1 MGWKKKRMLL
11 NETAIQET
19 IQAERQERFAMQ
31 RASHLPGPQDS
42 QQTRPDSAKAGSAD
56 VSQAMPAD
64 QGYVG
69 SIGGLPTTIVQPGRA
84 AQVVQAV
91 QTAQAR
97 ARDDAQSLAKTFTEI
112 SNSLHTITR
121 KLEDAV
127 EGRYASDAGD
137 PRVQLLAETLRVARN
152 GDYQLG
158 MIGKQLEQLDQSVQ
172 SSHSNIGTLQR
183 ERELLASLYH
193 IAQVLNST
201 LELEGVLNRVMDK
214 VIEVVKADRG
224 FLMLHNKATH
234 RLEFTI
240 ARKKDGTSIPQH
252 EFTISRKVVEK
263 VWKTKEPIVTANAP
277 EDQRLTGQMS
287 IVMHGIRSIMCAP
300 LQLQNRSLGIVYVDN
315 LQLANPYTNEH
326 LDLLSAFCNQAAIAI
341 DNAQKVREITD
352 FKNLLDNIFR
362 SIASGV
368 ITLNT
373 EGQIQLVNRA
383 AERIFMRPASDVLG
397 QSYQQVFAT
406 LGQDKII
413 EVIERARGEDNTVM
427 NREIDC
433 DLPSRGKV
441 TLSIN
446 ISPLHDEQT
455 NGARQPAVGM
465 VMAVEDLT
473 EMRTWRDAATN
484 VKRIFQRY
492 VHPSVVE
499 ELMSNPRAVEL
510 GGQTKEVSILFAD
523 IRGYTALSDGRRPE
537 EVVEMLNDYLEIL
550 TEAIWREQGTL
561 TMFQGD
567 AIMAIFNAP
576 LPQADHAARAVRAA
590 LGMRQAIEERQRQ
603 QNPNLPEVRY
613 GIKVRYGIGVNTGL
627 ATVGNIG
634 SRDRLQ
640 NYTAIG
646 DAVNI
651 ASRLQSNSAD
661 NEIIIHQPT
670 FEQVSRYFDC
680 ERLEPLQ
687 VKNKKEPLMVYKVR
701 GVKPGV

>member
-1 MGWKKKRMLL
+1 
-11 NETAIQET
+11 
-19 IQAERQERFAMQ
+19 MQ
-31 RASHLPGPQDS
+31 RAYHLSGPQDS
-42 QQTRPDSAKAGSAD
+42 QQTQPDPPGSPGASG
-56 VSQAMPAD
+56 SQALPAD
-64 QGYVG
+64 QADVG
-69 SIGGLPTTIVQPGRA
+69 NVGGLPTTIVQIGRA
-84 AQVVQAV
+84 AQVAQAA
-91 QTAQAR
+91 QTAKAK
-97 ARDDAQSLAKTFTEI
+97 ALDDVKSIAAALTEI
-112 SNSLHTITR
+112 SNSLHTITQ
-121 KLEDAV
+121 KLERAV
-127 EGRYASDAGD
+127 EGTYASYADD
-137 PRVQLLAETLRVARN
+137 PRVQLLADTLHVARA
-152 GDYQLG
+152 GDYRLAQ
-158 MIGKQLEQLDQSVQ
+158 IGERLRQLDQSVQ

-183 ERELLASLYH
+183 EREMLASLYH
-193 IAQVLNST
+193 IAQVVNST
-201 LELEGVLNRVMDK
+201 LELESVLNRVMDK

-224 FLMLHNKATH
+224 FLMLYNKAN
-234 RLEFTI
+234 RLLEFTI
-240 ARKKDGTSIPQH
+240 ARNKDGTSIPQN

-263 VWKTKEPIVTANAP
+263 VWKTKEPIVTANAA
-277 EDQRLTGQMS
+277 EDKRLTGQMS
-287 IVMHGIRSIMCAP
+287 IVMHDIRSILCAP
-300 LQLQNRSLGIVYVDN
+300 LQLQDRSLGIVYVDN
-315 LQLANPYTNEH
+315 RQLANPYTDEH
-326 LDLLSAFCNQAAIAI
+326 LDLLAACCNQAAIAI

-368 ITLNT
+368 ITLDT
-373 EGQIQLVNRA
+373 KGQIQLVNRA
-383 AERIFMRPASDVLG
+383 AERIFMQPAPDVLG
-397 QSYQQVFAT
+397 QSYQEVFT
-406 LGQDKII
+406 RLGQDRII
-413 EVIERARGEDNTVM
+413 EVIERARGDDNTIM

-433 DLPSRGKV
+433 DLPNRGRV

-446 ISPLHDEQT
+446 ISPLHDEQESE
-455 NGARQPAVGM
+455 GRREAVGM

-499 ELMSNPRAVEL
+499 ELMSNPKAVEL

-537 EVVEMLNDYLEIL
+537 EVVEMLNDYLAIL

-576 LPQADHAARAVRAA
+576 LPQPDHATRAVRAA

-603 QNPNLPEVRY
+603 QNPNFPEVRY
-613 GIKVRYGIGVNTGL
+613 GIKVRYGIGVNTGI
-627 ATVGNIG
+627 ATIGNIG

-661 NEIIIHQPT
+661 NEIIIHHT
-670 FEQVSRYFDC
+670 TYEQVSRYFDC
-680 ERLEPLQ
+680 VPLPPLY
-687 VKNKKEPLMVYKVR
+687 VKNKREPLIVYNVR
-701 GVKPGV
+701 GLRPGI

>member
-1 MGWKKKRMLL
+1 
-11 NETAIQET
+11 
-19 IQAERQERFAMQ
+19 MQ
-31 RASHLPGPQDS
+31 RASQRSGPQDS
-42 QQTRPDSAKAGSAD
+42 QQTQPDSPENGTSGTP
-56 VSQAMPAD
+56 QQLPAD
-64 QGYVG
+64 QPYVG
-69 SIGGLPTTIVQPGRA
+69 SVGGLPTTIMQPGRA
-84 AQVVQAV
+84 AQVAQAV
-91 QTAQAR
+91 QSANAKAQ
-97 ARDDAQSLAKTFTEI
+97 DDVKSIAAALTTI
-112 SNSLHTITR
+112 SNSLHTTTQR
-121 KLEDAV
+121 LERAV
-127 EGRYASDAGD
+127 EGTYASDAGD
-137 PRVQLLAETLRVARN
+137 PRVQLLSDTLHVART
-152 GDYQLG
+152 GDYRLAQ
-158 MIGKQLEQLDQSVQ
+158 IGERLRRLDQSVQ

-183 ERELLASLYH
+183 EREMLASLYH
-193 IAQVLNST
+193 IAQVVNST
-201 LELEGVLNRVMDK
+201 LELESVLNRVMDK

-224 FLMLHNKATH
+224 FLMLYNKDTH

-240 ARKKDGTSIPQH
+240 ARNKDGTSIPQH

-263 VWKTKEPIVTANAP
+263 VWKTKEPIVTANAA

-287 IVMHGIRSIMCAP
+287 IVMHDIRSILCAP
-300 LQLQNRSLGIVYVDN
+300 LQLQSRSLGIVYADN
-315 LQLANPYTNEH
+315 RQLANPYTDEH
-326 LDLLSAFCNQAAIAI
+326 LDLLAACCNQAAIAI

-368 ITLNT
+368 ITLDT
-373 EGQIQLVNRA
+373 RGHIQLVNRA
-383 AERIFMRPASDVLG
+383 AERIFMQPAADVLG
-397 QSYQQVFAT
+397 QSYQHVFT
-406 LGQDKII
+406 KMGQEKII
-413 EVIERARGEDNTVM
+413 EVIEQARGEDNTVM

-433 DLPSRGKV
+433 ELPSRGKV

-446 ISPLHDEQT
+446 ISPLHEEQS
-455 NGARQPAVGM
+455 NGQRQEAVGM

-499 ELMSNPRAVEL
+499 ELMSNPKAVEL

-523 IRGYTALSDGRRPE
+523 IRGYTALSEGRRPE

-576 LPQADHAARAVRAA
+576 LPQADHALRAVRAA
-590 LGMRQAIEERQRQ
+590 LGMRKAIEERQRQ
-603 QNPNLPEVRY
+603 QNSNLPEVKY
-613 GIKVRYGIGVNTGL
+613 GIKVRYGIGVNTGM
-627 ATVGNIG
+627 ATIGNIG
-634 SRDRLQ
+634 SRDHLQ

-661 NEIIIHQPT
+661 NEIIIHLPT
-670 FEQVSRYFDC
+670 YEQVSWYFDC
-680 ERLEPLQ
+680 TPLDPLQ
-687 VKNKKEPLMVYKVR
+687 VKNKKEPLVVYKVQ
-701 GVKPGV
+701 GPKPGM

>member
-1 MGWKKKRMLL
+1 
-11 NETAIQET
+11 
-19 IQAERQERFAMQ
+19 MQ

-42 QQTRPDSAKAGSAD
+42 QATKPGPQESGNPGA
-56 VSQAMPAD
+56 QQQIPAD
-64 QGYVG
+64 PSSPG
-69 SIGGLPTTIVQPGRA
+69 SVGGLPTSIVQVGRA
-84 AQVVQAV
+84 AQVAQAV

-97 ARDDAQSLAKTFTEI
+97 ARDDARSLAKTFTDI
-112 SNSLHTITR
+112 SASLHAITR
-121 KLEDAV
+121 KLEEAV
-127 EGRYASDAGD
+127 EGTYASDAGD
-137 PRVQLLAETLRVARN
+137 PRVQLLAETLRVARA

-183 ERELLASLYH
+183 EREILASLYH

-201 LELEGVLNRVMDK
+201 LDLESVLNRVMDK

-240 ARKKDGTSIPQH
+240 ARKKDGTSIPQT
-252 EFTISRKVVEK
+252 EFTISRKVVER
-263 VWKTKEPIVTANAP
+263 VWNKKEPIVTANAP

-300 LQLQNRSLGIVYVDN
+300 LQLQNRYLGIVYVDN

-368 ITLNT
+368 ITLDT
-373 EGQIQLVNRA
+373 QGQIQLVNRA
-383 AERIFMRPASDVLG
+383 AERIFMQQAPDVLG
-397 QSYQQVFAT
+397 QSYQQVFT
-406 LGQDKII
+406 NLGQDKII

-433 DLPSRGKV
+433 ELPHRGKV

-446 ISPLHDEQT
+446 ISPLHDEQN
-455 NGARQPAVGM
+455 NGQQRETVGM

-499 ELMSNPRAVEL
+499 ELMSNPKAVEL

-537 EVVEMLNDYLEIL
+537 EVVEMLNDYLQIL
-550 TEAIWREQGTL
+550 TEAIWQEQGTL

-567 AIMAIFNAP
+567 AIMALFNAP
-576 LPQADHAARAVRAA
+576 LPQPDHAVRAVRAA
-590 LGMRQAIEERQRQ
+590 LAMRQAIEERQRQ
-603 QNPNLPEVRY
+603 QNPHFPEVKY
-613 GIKVRYGIGVNTGL
+613 GIKVQYGIGVNTGM
-627 ATVGNIG
+627 ATIGNIG
-634 SRDRLQ
+634 SREHLQ

-651 ASRLQSNSAD
+651 ASRLQSNSD
-661 NEIIIHQPT
+661 NNEIIIHHT
-670 FEQVSRYFDC
+670 TYEQVSSYFDC
-680 ERLEPLQ
+680 VRQEPLQ
-687 VKNKKEPLMVYKVR
+687 VKNKKEPLIVYKVR
-701 GVKPGV
+701 GLKSGD

>member
-1 MGWKKKRMLL
+1 
-11 NETAIQET
+11 
-19 IQAERQERFAMQ
+19 MQ
-31 RASHLPGPQDS
+31 RASHSSGPQDS
-42 QQTRPDSAKAGSAD
+42 QQTQPGPAEPGRPGAH
-56 VSQAMPAD
+56 QEIPAD
-64 QGYVG
+64 QSYFGG
-69 SIGGLPTTIVQPGRA
+69 IGGLPTTIVQVGRSAQVAQA
-84 AQVVQAV
+84 AQ
-91 QTAQAR
+91 TAKAK
-97 ARDDAQSLAKTFTEI
+97 ALDDVKSIASALTAI
-112 SNSLHTITR
+112 SNSLHTITH
-121 KLEDAV
+121 KLERAV
-127 EGRYASDAGD
+127 EGTYASDAGD
-137 PRVQLLAETLRVARN
+137 PRVQLLADTLHVARA
-152 GDYQLG
+152 GDLRLAQ
-158 MIGKQLEQLDQSVQ
+158 IGERLRQLDHSVQ
-172 SSHSNIGTLQR
+172 SSHSSIGTLQR
-183 ERELLASLYH
+183 EREMLASLYH

-224 FLMLHNKATH
+224 FLMLHNKASH

-240 ARKKDGTSIPQH
+240 ARNKDGTSIPQH

-277 EDQRLTGQMS
+277 EDQRLSGQMS
-287 IVMHGIRSIMCAP
+287 IVMHDIRSILCAP
-300 LQLQNRSLGIVYVDN
+300 LQLQNHSLGIVYVDN
-315 LQLANPYTNEH
+315 RQLANPYTNEH
-326 LDLLSAFCNQAAIAI
+326 LDLLSACCNQAAIAI

-368 ITLNT
+368 ITLDT
-373 EGQIQLVNRA
+373 KGQIQLVNRA
-383 AERIFMRPASDVLG
+383 AERIFMQDALDVLG
-397 QSYQQVFAT
+397 QPYQQVFST
-406 LGQDKII
+406 LGQGKII

-446 ISPLHDEQT
+446 ISPLHDEQN
-455 NGARQPAVGM
+455 NGQSREAVGM

-484 VKRIFQRY
+484 IKRIFQRY

-499 ELMSNPRAVEL
+499 ELMSNPKAVEL

-537 EVVEMLNDYLEIL
+537 EVVEMLNDYLQIL

-576 LPQADHAARAVRAA
+576 LPQEDHAIRAVRAA
-590 LGMRQAIEERQRQ
+590 LGMRRAIEERQQQ
-603 QNPNLPEVRY
+603 QNPLLPEVRY
-613 GIKVRYGIGVNTGL
+613 GIKVQYGIGVNTGM
-627 ATVGNIG
+627 ATIGNIG
-634 SRDRLQ
+634 SRERLQ

-651 ASRLQSNSAD
+651 AARLQSNSAD
-661 NEIIIHQPT
+661 NEIIIHHT
-670 FEQVSRYFDC
+670 TYEQVSSYFDC
-680 ERLEPLQ
+680 LRLDPLQ

-701 GVKPGV
+701 GVKPGA

>member
-1 MGWKKKRMLL
+1 
-11 NETAIQET
+11 
-19 IQAERQERFAMQ
+19 MQ
-31 RASHLPGPQDS
+31 RASHPSGPQDA
-42 QQTRPDSAKAGSAD
+42 QPTPPGRAGAD
-56 VSQAMPAD
+56 GTGAPQAIPGD
-64 QGYVG
+64 QSYLG
-69 SIGGLPTTIVQPGRA
+69 SIGGLPTTIVQVGRS
-84 AQVVQAV
+84 AQVVQAA

-97 ARDDAQSLAKTFTEI
+97 ALDDVKSIAAALTTI
-112 SNSLHTITR
+112 SNSLHAMTH
-121 KLEDAV
+121 KLERAV
-127 EGRYASDAGD
+127 EGTYASDAGD
-137 PRVQLLAETLRVARN
+137 PRVQLLAETLHVARA
-152 GDYQLG
+152 GDLRLAQ
-158 MIGKQLEQLDQSVQ
+158 IGESLRKLDQSVQ

-183 ERELLASLYH
+183 EREMLASLYH

-201 LELEGVLNRVMDK
+201 LELESVLNRVMDK

-224 FLMLHNKATH
+224 FLMLYNKAAH

-240 ARKKDGTSIPQH
+240 ARNKDGTSIPQH

-287 IVMHGIRSIMCAP
+287 IVLHDIRSILCAP
-300 LQLQNRSLGIVYVDN
+300 LQLQNHSLGIVYVDN
-315 LQLANPYTNEH
+315 RQLANPYTNEH
-326 LDLLSAFCNQAAIAI
+326 LDLLAACCNQAAIAI

-368 ITLNT
+368 ITLDT
-373 EGQIQLVNRA
+373 RGQIQLVNRA
-383 AERIFMRPASDVLG
+383 AERIFMQPAPDVLG
-397 QSYQQVFAT
+397 QSYQQVFAR

-433 DLPSRGKV
+433 DLPNRGKV

-446 ISPLHDEQT
+446 ISPLHDEQN
-455 NGARQPAVGM
+455 NGQRETVGM

-499 ELMSNPRAVEL
+499 ELMNNPKAVEL

-537 EVVEMLNDYLEIL
+537 EVVEMLNDYLQIL
-550 TEAIWREQGTL
+550 TEAIWQEQGTL

-576 LPQADHAARAVRAA
+576 LPQPDHALRAVRAA
-590 LGMRQAIEERQRQ
+590 LGMRRAIEERQRQ
-603 QNPNLPEVRY
+603 QNPNFPEVRY
-613 GIKVRYGIGVNTGL
+613 GIKIQYGIGVNTGM

-634 SRDRLQ
+634 SRERLQ

-661 NEIIIHQPT
+661 NEIIIHHT
-670 FEQVSRYFDC
+670 TYEQVGNYFDC
-680 ERLEPLQ
+680 VRLDPLQ
-687 VKNKKEPLMVYKVR
+687 VKNKKEPLIVYKVR
-701 GVKPGV
+701 GVKPGVS

>member
-1 MGWKKKRMLL
+1 
-11 NETAIQET
+11 
-19 IQAERQERFAMQ
+19 MQ
-31 RASHLPGPQDS
+31 RAFHLSGPQDS
-42 QQTRPDSAKAGSAD
+42 QQTQPDPPGASTTNGS
-56 VSQAMPAD
+56 QELPAD
-64 QGYVG
+64 QSYVG
-69 SIGGLPTTIVQPGRA
+69 GVGGLPTTIVQLGRSAQVAQA
-84 AQVVQAV
+84 AQ
-91 QTAQAR
+91 TAKAK
-97 ARDDAQSLAKTFTEI
+97 ALDDVKSIAAALTEI
-112 SNSLHTITR
+112 SNSLHTTTQ
-121 KLEDAV
+121 KLERAV
-127 EGRYASDAGD
+127 EGTYASHAGD
-137 PRVQLLAETLRVARN
+137 PRVQLLADTLHVARA
-152 GDYQLG
+152 GDYRLAQ
-158 MIGKQLEQLDQSVQ
+158 IGESLRQLDQSVQ

-183 ERELLASLYH
+183 EREMLASLYH
-193 IAQVLNST
+193 IAQVVNST
-201 LELEGVLNRVMDK
+201 LELESVLNRVMDK

-224 FLMLHNKATH
+224 FLMLYNKAN
-234 RLEFTI
+234 RLLEFTI
-240 ARKKDGTSIPQH
+240 ARNKDGTSIPQN

-263 VWKTKEPIVTANAP
+263 VWRTKEPIVTANAA

-287 IVMHGIRSIMCAP
+287 IVMHDIRSILCAP
-300 LQLQNRSLGIVYVDN
+300 LQLQDRSLGIVYVDN
-315 LQLANPYTNEH
+315 RQLANPYTNEH
-326 LDLLSAFCNQAAIAI
+326 LDLLAACCNQAAIAI

-368 ITLNT
+368 ITLDT
-373 EGQIQLVNRA
+373 KGHIQLVNRA
-383 AERIFMRPASDVLG
+383 AERIFMQSAPDVLG
-397 QSYQQVFAT
+397 QSYQEVFT
-406 LGQDKII
+406 RLGQDRII
-413 EVIERARGEDNTVM
+413 EVIERAKGDDNTVM

-433 DLPSRGKV
+433 DLPNRGRV

-446 ISPLHDEQT
+446 ISPLHDEQDT
-455 NGARQPAVGM
+455 EERREAVGM

-499 ELMSNPRAVEL
+499 ELMSNPKAVEL

-537 EVVEMLNDYLEIL
+537 EVVEMLNDYLHIL

-576 LPQADHAARAVRAA
+576 LPQPDHALRAVRAA

-603 QNPNLPEVRY
+603 QNPNFAEVRY
-613 GIKVRYGIGVNTGL
+613 GIKVRYGIGVNTGI
-627 ATVGNIG
+627 ATIGNIG

-661 NEIIIHQPT
+661 NEIIIHHT
-670 FEQVSRYFDC
+670 TYEQISSAFDC
-680 ERLEPLQ
+680 VPLQ
-687 VKNKKEPLMVYKVR
+687 PLYVKNKREPLIVYNVR
-701 GVKPGV
+701 GLRSGL

>member
-1 MGWKKKRMLL
+1 
-11 NETAIQET
+11 
-19 IQAERQERFAMQ
+19 
-31 RASHLPGPQDS
+31 
-42 QQTRPDSAKAGSAD
+42 
-56 VSQAMPAD
+56 
-64 QGYVG
+64 
-69 SIGGLPTTIVQPGRA
+69 VQPGRA
-84 AQVVQAV
+84 AQVAQAA
-91 QTAQAR
+91 QTAKAKAQ
-97 ARDDAQSLAKTFTEI
+97 DDVKSIAAALTTI
-112 SNSLHTITR
+112 SNSLHTITQR
-121 KLEDAV
+121 LERAV
-127 EGRYASDAGD
+127 EGTYASDAGD
-137 PRVQLLAETLRVARN
+137 PRVQLLADTLHVART
-152 GDYQLG
+152 GDLRLAQ
-158 MIGKQLEQLDQSVQ
+158 IGERLRQLDQSVQ
-172 SSHSNIGTLQR
+172 SSHSSIGTLQR
-183 ERELLASLYH
+183 EREMLASLYH

-201 LELEGVLNRVMDK
+201 LELESVLNRVMDK

-224 FLMLHNKATH
+224 FLMLYNKANH

-240 ARKKDGTSIPQH
+240 ARSKDGTSIPQH

-277 EDQRLTGQMS
+277 EDQRLMGQMS
-287 IVMHGIRSIMCAP
+287 IVMHDIRSILCAP
-300 LQLQNRSLGIVYVDN
+300 LQLQERSLGIVYVDN
-315 LQLANPYTNEH
+315 RQLVNPYTEEH
-326 LDLLSAFCNQAAIAI
+326 LDLLAACCNQAAIAI

-368 ITLNT
+368 ITLDT
-373 EGQIQLVNRA
+373 QGQIQLVNRA
-383 AERIFMRPASDVLG
+383 AERIFMQPAPDVLG
-397 QSYQQVFAT
+397 QSYQQVFT
-406 LGQDKII
+406 RLGQDKII

-433 DLPSRGKV
+433 DLPNRGRV

-446 ISPLHDEQT
+446 ISPLHDEQN
-455 NGARQPAVGM
+455 NGERREAVGM

-537 EVVEMLNDYLEIL
+537 EVVEMLNAYLDLL

-576 LPQADHAARAVRAA
+576 LPQPDHAVRAVRAA
-590 LGMRQAIEERQRQ
+590 LAMRQAIEERQRQ
-603 QNPNLPEVRY
+603 QNPNFPEVRY
-613 GIKVRYGIGVNTGL
+613 GITVRYGIGVNTGM

-661 NEIIIHQPT
+661 NEIIIHQPAY
-670 FEQVSRYFDC
+670 EQVSAYFDC
-680 ERLEPLQ
+680 VQLAPLQ
-687 VKNKKEPLMVYKVR
+687 VKNKKEALIVYQVMGMKASI
-701 GVKPGV
+701 

>member
-1 MGWKKKRMLL
+1 
-11 NETAIQET
+11 
-19 IQAERQERFAMQ
+19 MQ
-31 RASHLPGPQDS
+31 RASHLSGPQDS
-42 QQTRPDSAKAGSAD
+42 QSTQPDPSPASPGTA
-56 VSQAMPAD
+56 QAIPAD
-64 QGYVG
+64 QSYLGT
-69 SIGGLPTTIVQPGRA
+69 IGGLPASIVQPGRA
-84 AQVVQAV
+84 AQVAQAA
-91 QTAQAR
+91 QTAKAK
-97 ARDDAQSLAKTFTEI
+97 ALDDVKSIAAALTAI
-112 SNSLHTITR
+112 SNSLHTITQR
-121 KLEDAV
+121 LERAV
-127 EGRYASDAGD
+127 EGTYASDAGD
-137 PRVQLLAETLRVARN
+137 PRVQLLADTLNVARA
-152 GDYQLG
+152 GDLRLAQ
-158 MIGKQLEQLDQSVQ
+158 IGERLRQLDQSVQ
-172 SSHSNIGTLQR
+172 SSHSSIGTLQR
-183 ERELLASLYH
+183 EREMLASLYH

-201 LELEGVLNRVMDK
+201 LELESVLNRVMDK

-224 FLMLHNKATH
+224 FLMLYNKATH
-234 RLEFTI
+234 HLEFTI
-240 ARKKDGTSIPQH
+240 ARSKDGTSIPQH

-277 EDQRLTGQMS
+277 EDQRLMGQMS
-287 IVMHGIRSIMCAP
+287 IVMHDIRSILCAP
-300 LQLQNRSLGIVYVDN
+300 LRLQERSLGIVYVDN
-315 LQLANPYTNEH
+315 RQLANPYTDEH
-326 LDLLSAFCNQAAIAI
+326 LDLLAACCNQAAIAI

-368 ITLNT
+368 ITLDT

-383 AERIFMRPASDVLG
+383 AERIFMQPALDVLG
-397 QSYQQVFAT
+397 QSYHEVFT
-406 LGQDKII
+406 RLGQDKII

-433 DLPSRGKV
+433 DLPSRGRV

-446 ISPLHDEQT
+446 ISPLHDEQN
-455 NGARQPAVGM
+455 NGERRETVGM

-499 ELMSNPRAVEL
+499 ELMNNPRAVEL

-537 EVVEMLNDYLEIL
+537 EVVEMLNDYLALL

-576 LPQADHAARAVRAA
+576 LPQPDHAMRAVRAA

-603 QNPNLPEVRY
+603 QNPSFPEVRY
-613 GIKVRYGIGVNTGL
+613 GITVRYGIGVNTGM

-670 FEQVSRYFDC
+670 YEQVSPYFDC
-680 ERLEPLQ
+680 VQLAPLQ
-687 VKNKKEPLMVYKVR
+687 VKNKKEALIVYQVLGMKA
-701 GVKPGV
+701 GV